1 MRYGVASGVLFAV
14 QHQAYPRVPDEKMVG
29 EYAQRRDDC
38 GDDRKLDHPR
48 HVPSCEQHRE
58 ADTQGAV
65 EKIDPVG

>member
-1 MRYGVASGVLFAV
+1 
-14 QHQAYPRVPDEKMVG
+14 MVG

-38 GDDRKLDHPR
+38 GDDRELDHPR

-65 EKIDPVG
+65 ENIDPVG